1 MPASVLSDFNKTNYE
16 LHLPMVLSMM
26 KACALIV
33 KGLNLSFFF
42 HITVFLHYILKWVNC
57 PRLFLL
63 LFFTRI
69 YNVTHG
75 LMKE

>member
-1 MPASVLSDFNKTNYE
+1 MPASVLSDFNNTNYE

-42 HITVFLHYILKWVNC
+42 SYNSVPTLHSKI
-57 PRLFLL
+57 
-63 LFFTRI
+63 
-69 YNVTHG
+69 G
-75 LMKE
+75 

>member
-42 HITVFLHYILKWVNC
+42 SYNSVPTLHSKMGKLSTII
-57 PRLFLL
+57 
-63 LFFTRI
+63 FTI
-69 YNVTHG
+69 IFY
-75 LMKE
+75 